1 MTILGSR
8 LLRALM
14 VLALLEARTAALM
27 PRPLPA
33 AGDAAWRP
41 AVLRDLRSAHARRP
55 GWPSRAWAGPP

>member
-27 PRPLPA
+27 TPA
-33 AGDAAWRP
+33 LARGGGRRVAACCSQG
-41 AVLRDLRSAHARRP
+41 SAIGACKAARLAQSGMGRTT
-55 GWPSRAWAGPP
+55 